1 MQGFCQSPIITHFR
15 KFFKCICQ
23 LKLTIGRE
31 IKILAEDKIS
41 LEQLIALRGLRKDMI
56 ASELDIT
63 PSALSHKL
71 KRRRGWKEKEK
82 EQVCEIVGV
91 HPRMV
96 QW

>member
-1 MQGFCQSPIITHFR
+1 M
-15 KFFKCICQ
+15 
-23 LKLTIGRE
+23 
-31 IKILAEDKIS
+31 AEDKIS

-71 KRRRGWKEKEK
+71 KKRRRWKEKEK
-82 EQVCEIVGV
+82 EQVCKILEV
-91 HPRMV
+91 HPRII